1 MTPIPTDGEHGHPER
16 LDEAVRTR
24 RERRARWQREGERSI
39 GQNLAMI
46 GVLGW
51 TIVTPTLIGIF
62 AGRWLDRE
70 FASGIFWTIGLLAAG
85 LALGCALAWKRVRG
99 E

>member
-1 MTPIPTDGEHGHPER
+1 MSDEPGHPNK
-16 LDEAVRTR
+16 LDESVRIR
-24 RERRARWQREGERSI
+24 RERLEQWEREGERPI

-51 TIVTPTLIGIF
+51 LIVVPTLIGMF
-62 AGRWLDRE
+62 VGRWLDRE
-70 FASGIFWTIGLLAAG
+70 FEMDIFWTVSLLFLGLVIG
-85 LALGCALAWKRVRG
+85 CSLAWRRMHR

>member
-1 MTPIPTDGEHGHPER
+1 MSDDTEHPEN
-16 LDEAVRTR
+16 LDASVKLR
-24 RERRARWQREGERSI
+24 RERREAWLRHGERPL

-51 TIVTPTLIGIF
+51 LIVVPTLIGMF
-62 AGRWLDRE
+62 LGRWADRH
-70 FASGIFWTIGLLAAG
+70 FATGIFWTTSLLFVGLVAG
-85 LALGCALAWKRVRG
+85 CYLAWRRVHR

>member
-1 MTPIPTDGEHGHPER
+1 MTENGEHPNK
-16 LDEAVRTR
+16 LDVSVKIR
-24 RERRARWQREGERSI
+24 RERLERWRRSGERPI

-51 TIVTPTLIGIF
+51 LIVVPTLIGMF
-62 AGRWLDRE
+62 TGRWLDGRFGTE
-70 FASGIFWTIGLLAAG
+70 IFWTTSLLFLGLVIG
-85 LALGCALAWKRVRG
+85 CYLAWRRVHR